1 MVEALILKLREIDET
16 STVEIR
22 LSLGL
27 KTTTVNLYITR
38 TLKDSNQ
45 VKAILQIKCLV
56 VEIL

>member
-27 KTTTVNLYITR
+27 KTTTVSLCITR
-38 TLKDSNQ
+38 TLKDSHQ